1 MPSAIRSAFS
11 ASVALAA
18 AGVLAVSP
26 MAPAPEVHV
35 PTVQIPSIE
44 LAAAAVPALGAIPYQ
59 ILVNLVGDALA
70 LAPIVVGGIEQCTAC
85 LGPVGV
91 PSLPFSGWGAL
102 GLGVGLLT
110 SPFAFVDT
118 IGSTGDIGQALGAAG
133 LAIQT
138 PITNTLALLG
148 APRIPFGG
156 FQLQG
161 TLDRAFIALKHTIDY
176 TVNIAALA
184 LVTTPVAL
192 ITGTVVGLQ
201 TLAGTLAVT
210 GDFVAALNAG
220 LVPIRTALTDS
231 VTALAAEVQEGRTT
245 VYTDLISGPGPATR
259 PIPTVS
265 ASSSASVRAVRS
277 VAKPRAAAAA
287 SAAPVAD
294 RPEAA
299 AKGSKAPGS
308 RTDRSARARSA
319 G

>member
-18 AGVLAVSP
+18 TGVLAVSP
-26 MAPAPEVHV
+26 LAPTPEVHI

-59 ILVNLVGDALA
+59 ILVNLLGDALA

-91 PSLPFSGWGAL
+91 PSLPFSGWGVL

-110 SPFAFVDT
+110 SPFAFVET
-118 IGSTGDIGQALGAAG
+118 IGSTSNIGQALGAAG

-220 LVPIRTALTDS
+220 LVPIRTAVTDS

-245 VYTDLISGPGPATR
+245 VYTDLIGGPGLATR

-265 ASSSASVRAVRS
+265 AAASVRAARS

-287 SAAPVAD
+287 SAAPVAA
-294 RPEAA
+294 RPAAA
-299 AKGSKAPGS
+299 AKISKAAGS
-308 RTDRSARARSA
+308 RSVRSA
-319 G
+319 GTRSAG

>member
-1 MPSAIRSAFS
+1 MPSAIRSTFS

-26 MAPAPEVHV
+26 LAPAPEVHI
-35 PTVQIPSIE
+35 PTVQIPSLE

-59 ILVNLVGDALA
+59 ILVNLLGDGLA
-70 LAPIVVGGIEQCTAC
+70 LAPILIGGIEQCTAC

-110 SPFAFVDT
+110 SPFAFVET
-118 IGSTGDIGQALGAAG
+118 IGSTSNIGQALGAAG

-201 TLAGTLAVT
+201 TFTGTLAVT
-210 GDFVAALNAG
+210 GDFVGALNAG

-231 VTALAAEVQEGRTT
+231 VTALAAEVQEGRVT
-245 VYTDLISGPGPATR
+245 VYTDLTNGPGPSTR

-265 ASSSASVRAVRS
+265 AAASVRAARS
-277 VAKPRAAAAA
+277 IAKPRASAAALP
-287 SAAPVAD
+287 APVAD
-294 RPEAA
+294 RSEAA
-299 AKGSKAPGS
+299 AKDAKTPGP
-308 RTDRSARARSA
+308 RTARPARTRSA